1 MGAVTSDFLVENYSE
16 LLLELSAEG
25 YGRRRSAAHI
35 SALLE
40 KEVSPGVV
48 RVALDKLGVR
58 KESVKAAPVDMTVE
72 DELTEEEPI
81 EDLVA
86 LRVKK
91 SRKRRTKQ
99 NRHRKT
105 VRLENKPIGIM
116 IFGDPHVDNEGC
128 DWGTLFDHIKLAQQ
142 TEGVLAACVGDMQ
155 DNWVGR
161 LAKLYSKTSVKA
173 EDGWRLSEWFLE
185 QLQWIAIVG
194 GNHDAWAHGPGV
206 DPMAWL
212 SQKCGVK
219 CYAPDELRVTIK
231 WDDDELDPIVWV
243 LRHDFSGRSWY
254 HPTHGPHKEAML
266 DGRCHLLTAGHLH
279 QWGILTTEQR
289 HARVTHALRVRGY
302 KRNDAYA
309 REKGFF
315 EQTYGES
322 ALIVINP
329 FAEGP
334 GRISVFWDLEVGC
347 EYLTW
352 LRSQDLGE

>member
-1 MGAVTSDFLVENYSE
+1 MSITSDYLIANYSDVIE
-16 LLLELSAEG
+16 SLVAEG
-25 YGRRRSAAHI
+25 LGRRRCAEHI
-35 SALLE
+35 SELIGEPVSAWAMRMALE
-40 KEVSPGVV
+40 KLKIGEQTRRSN
-48 RVALDKLGVR
+48 LI
-58 KESVKAAPVDMTVE
+58 DMVIE
-72 DELTEEEPI
+72 DEVTEEEPI
-81 EDLVA
+81 EQLVA
-86 LRVKK
+86 QRVEV
-91 SRKRRTKQ
+91 SRKKKNKVTK
-99 NRHRKT
+99 HKKV
-105 VRLENKPIGIM
+105 VRLESKPVGIM

-128 DWGTLFDHIKLAQQ
+128 DWDTLFDHIKLAQE

-161 LAKLYSKTSVKA
+161 LARLYSKTSVKA
-173 EDGWRLSEWFLE
+173 EDGWRLSEWFLD

-212 SQKCGVK
+212 TQKCGVK

-231 WDDDELDPIVWV
+231 WEDQELEPVVWI

-289 HARVTHALRVRGY
+289 HARITHALRVRGY
-302 KRNDAYA
+302 KRNDSYA
-309 REKGFF
+309 KEKGFF

-322 ALIVINP
+322 ALVVINP
-329 FAEGP
+329 FSDGP
-334 GRISVFWDLEVGC
+334 GRISVFWDLETGC
-347 EYLTW
+347 DYLTW
-352 LRSQDLGE
+352 LRSQH